1 MVDTFTTEES
11 SKGTRGSFKLL
22 WRFVK
27 RVPFMRWAF
36 LPNLMLA
43 LLASTGYQ
51 LFLWLSGRFAE
62 CSSNNSCQPIALP
75 LGINLTPS
83 LFAISCIAVCIYLTR
98 TIQWNLFETGS
109 QLAVR
114 GLLKDMVRG
123 VARVRTTF
131 FDEYPSGK
139 IINRLVKDSNSL
151 RFFAPI
157 RIGDT
162 VNSIV
167 EVLVMAITIS
177 FANRVAALF
186 AVPVLLF
193 FLYVQRNIAP
203 MLQHLMVLR
212 SARFGEVLHRE
223 SDVIEGVRDFA
234 LYNQL
239 PALSK
244 RLTDSVY
251 RFMQMHFLRGRVEA
265 WGRLLND
272 LSLAIYGAG
281 IVICVHLASSSGS
294 LEPVLGAIIIT
305 ASLRLGSAFAWLTWS
320 LGQIFES
327 AGHARRVFEYVDLP
341 SEESEEG
348 STSTIRRCPEK
359 DRTLSPCESF
369 DPFGSGSSG
378 LGLNA
383 AVNGDLTFTNY
394 TMSYRANTPL
404 IIDNLNLS
412 IKRGSKVGIVG
423 RTGSGKSSFVQA
435 LFRMVY
441 VHRGD
446 ISIGSTSLFSIDLD
460 RARGLFA
467 VVPQDP
473 YLFEGTLRSNLD
485 RLGEHTDPQLQAAL
499 KTVRL
504 SLELDTPIIEGGQN
518 LSFGERQLICLARVI
533 LSKRPFVI
541 MDEPTSGVDSITD
554 AIMQSVLR
562 TALRDRTVI
571 TIAHRLETLAKMDRI
586 IELKDGRVLRD
597 ERVLQN

>member
-11 SKGTRGSFKLL
+11 SSGTLGSFKLL

-27 RVPFMRWAF
+27 RVSFLRWAF
-36 LPNLMLA
+36 LPNLLLA

-62 CSSNNSCQPIALP
+62 CSSNNSCQALTLP

-83 LFAISCIAVCIYLTR
+83 LSAISCIAVCIYLTR

-109 QLAVR
+109 QLAIR
-114 GLLKDMVRG
+114 GLLKDMVYG
-123 VARVRTTF
+123 VARARTTF

-139 IINRLVKDSNSL
+139 IINRLVKDSDSL
-151 RFFAPI
+151 RLYAPI

-167 EVLVMAITIS
+167 EVLVMAIAIS
-177 FANRVAALF
+177 FANKVAALF

-193 FLYVQRNIAP
+193 FLYVQRNLAP

-223 SDVIEGVRDFA
+223 SDVIEGIRDFA

-265 WGRLLND
+265 WGRLLSD
-272 LSLAIYGAG
+272 LSLAFYGAG
-281 IVICVHLASSSGS
+281 IVICVHLASSSGA

-341 SEESEEG
+341 SEDSEEG
-348 STSTIRRCPEK
+348 NKPAKNLE
-359 DRTLSPCESF
+359 
-369 DPFGSGSSG
+369 
-378 LGLNA
+378 LNA
-383 AVNGDLTFTNY
+383 PMAGDLTFSDY
-394 TMSYRANTPL
+394 TMSYRSNTPL
-404 IIDNLNLS
+404 IINNLNLT

-441 VHRGD
+441 VHSGD
-446 ISIGSTSLFSIDLD
+446 ISIGSTSLLAMDLD

-485 RLGEHTDPQLQAAL
+485 RLGEHTDTELNAAL
-499 KTVRL
+499 QTVRL
-504 SLELDTPIIEGGQN
+504 SLDLDTPMIEGGQN

-533 LSKRPFVI
+533 LSNRPFVI

-554 AIMQSVLR
+554 AIMQAVLR
-562 TALRDRTVI
+562 TALRERTVI
-571 TIAHRLETLAKMDRI
+571 TIAHRIETLAKMDRI

-597 ERVLQN
+597 EGVVKIW